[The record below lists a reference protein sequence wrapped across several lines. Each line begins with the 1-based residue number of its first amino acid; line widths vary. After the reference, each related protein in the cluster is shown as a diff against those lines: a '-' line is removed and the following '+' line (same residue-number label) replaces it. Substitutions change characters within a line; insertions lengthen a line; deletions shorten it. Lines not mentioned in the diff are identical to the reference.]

1 MDMPLAAEMPTE
13 PPTTADAPSQ
23 DTDTQ
28 AAVRNASEAGFGLEH
43 DGHTTQVW
51 CEDCVTGMPRHLET
65 GSVDVVVTSPP
76 YNLGTQYGSYDDT
89 VERTDYVSWMG
100 EWGSAVSDALSDE
113 GSLFLNI
120 GGKPSDPWGP
130 FEVLLKLR
138 EHFELQNVI
147 HWVKSIAILKED
159 VGRYPGITGNVSV
172 GHYKPINSPRYVN
185 DCHEYI
191 FHLTKQGN
199 TKLDRLAIGVEYQD
213 KSNVA
218 RWGGVKEDRRCRGN
232 TWFVPYR
239 TIQSRDKHR
248 PHPATFPIKI
258 PRMCVQLHGVERTR
272 RVLDPFLGIGH
283 SALAAAELGIDFV
296 GFETDTDYCAQ
307 SRSAIEEAMSAG

>member
-1 MDMPLAAEMPTE
+1 MLTRGATATQLDAE
-13 PPTTADAPSQ
+13 
-23 DTDTQ
+23 TDQ
-28 AAVRNASEAGFGLEH
+28 IGYRLQH
-43 DGHTTQVW
+43 KGHSTQVW
-51 CEDCVTGMPRHLET
+51 CEDCVSGIPRHLAA

-76 YNLGTQYGSYDDT
+76 YNLGTRYGTYDDT
-89 VERTDYVSWMG
+89 GARAEYVDWMG
-100 EWGSAVSDALSDE
+100 TWGAAVSEVLADA

-147 HWVKSIAILKED
+147 HWVKSIAIQKQD

-172 GHYKPINSPRYVN
+172 GHYKPINSPRYIN

-191 FHLTKQGN
+191 FHLTKNG
-199 TKLDRLAIGVEYQD
+199 TTTLDRLAVGVEYQD

-218 RWGGVKEDRRCRGN
+218 RWGGVNADRRCRGN

-248 PHPATFPIKI
+248 PHPATFPVKI
-258 PRMCVQLHGVERTR
+258 PQMCIQLHGVERTR

-283 SALAAAELGIDFV
+283 TALAALELDVDFV
-296 GFETDTDYCAQ
+296 GFETDVDYCAQ
-307 SRSAIEEAMSAG
+307 SQKAVEEALAAKA